1 MDRRAILAAALILV
15 SATAFG
21 QSPRPG
27 WIADPR
33 TGCRVW
39 DADPQPDESIKWSG
53 ACWNNLVQG
62 PGTLQWFQSDKP
74 GAQVTGTWWD
84 GRMNGY
90 AVMTLANGERFT
102 GQWRNDEKNGH
113 GVYTYANGDRYDGQ
127 YRDDQKNGH
136 GVYTYTDASRYDGEW
151 RDGKKNGRGTEVRVD
166 GSRYAGEWR
175 DNLPDGIGT
184 AEWLNGD
191 RYAGMWI
198 MGCYR
203 SGTRIASW
211 GVDLA
216 SCQ

>member
-1 MDRRAILAAALILV
+1 MDRRAILAAALILLP
-15 SATAFG
+15 ATAFG
-21 QSPRPG
+21 QSPQPG
-27 WIADPR
+27 WIADAR

-39 DADPQPDESIKWSG
+39 DADPQPDESINWSG
-53 ACWNNLVQG
+53 ACRNNLVQG

-74 GAQVTGTWWD
+74 GPQVSGTWWD

-90 AVMTLANGERFT
+90 GVMTLANGERFT
-102 GQWRNDEKNGH
+102 GQWSNDKKNGH
-113 GVYTYANGDRYDGQ
+113 GVYTYANGDHYDGQ

-136 GVYTYTDASRYDGEW
+136 GVYTYADASRYDGEW

-175 DNLPDGIGT
+175 DDLPNGIGT
-184 AEWLNGD
+184 AVWLNGD
-191 RYAGMWI
+191 RYAGLWI

-203 SGTRIASW
+203 SGTQTASW